1 MNTISRQAAL
11 SCSLCALLSCSVLG
25 SVAQAQ
31 DVDPEWPCVQRL
43 VPDVSPAVMWPLP
56 VEEDMHSLWKQDAVI
71 RPLAERLGDLPAY
84 TEAEAA
90 AVSNFAQSVP
100 DEQKEAQLTLLAVGI
115 LDVTNS
121 IRRHYISGIKR
132 YTRQQIAIAEQIGAT
147 LNEISSLEGT
157 SDGSPNS
164 SSNSS
169 STGLPTGSPAGT
181 AARSPDMRA
190 SDEPDPRR
198 EEVMATLTWHE
209 RVYDQREHAI
219 RSLCEQP
226 VELEETLSDVLR
238 DLAQYLP

>member
-1 MNTISRQAAL
+1 MNTISRRAVL
-11 SCSLCALLSCSVLG
+11 SCSLCALLNYSMMG
-25 SVAQAQ
+25 GIAQAQ
-31 DVDPEWPCVQRL
+31 DVNPEWPCVQRL

-90 AVSNFAQSVP
+90 AVSEFVQSIP

-115 LDVTNS
+115 LDVTNG

-132 YTRQQIAIAEQIGAT
+132 YTRQQIAIADQIGAT
-147 LNEISSLEGT
+147 LNVISSLEGA
-157 SDGSPNS
+157 SNGSPN
-164 SSNSS
+164 
-169 STGLPTGSPAGT
+169 GSPSGT
-181 AARSPDMRA
+181 AARSTDMPA

-198 EEVMATLTWHE
+198 EEMMETLKWHE
-209 RVYDQREHAI
+209 RIYDQREHAI
-219 RSLCEQP
+219 RTLCEQP
-226 VELEETLSDVLR
+226 VELEETLGDVLR

>member
-1 MNTISRQAAL
+1 
-11 SCSLCALLSCSVLG
+11 
-25 SVAQAQ
+25 
-31 DVDPEWPCVQRL
+31 
-43 VPDVSPAVMWPLP
+43 
-56 VEEDMHSLWKQDAVI
+56 MHALWKQDAVI

-90 AVSNFAQSVP
+90 AVSKFAQSIP
-100 DEQKEAQLTLLAVGI
+100 DEQKEEQLTLLAVGI
-115 LDVTNS
+115 LDVTNG

-132 YTRQQIAIAEQIGAT
+132 YTRQQIAIADQIGAT

-157 SDGSPNS
+157 SNGS
-164 SSNSS
+164 
-169 STGLPTGSPAGT
+169 PTGSPTGT
-181 AARSPDMRA
+181 AATSPDMPA

-198 EEVMATLTWHE
+198 EEMMATLKWHE
-209 RVYDQREHAI
+209 RIYDQREHAI